1 VSKRIFTTDNFLSA
15 GQARAY
21 CRKFFCPIHEMLIVF
36 AKRSETDRQS
46 SHERNQVYQRKKDF
60 NDFLVKVA
68 SDKKSYRNCLSKDF
82 VCWFRR
88 FGNISRDPRKS
99 YAEISFLYFTFV
111 VAAISSKFI
120 DDLVL
125 KREFFY
131 I

>member
-1 VSKRIFTTDNFLSA
+1 LYSRSVAKRTDNLLMNEI
-15 GQARAY
+15 
-21 CRKFFCPIHEMLIVF
+21 KFI
-36 AKRSETDRQS
+36 RG
-46 SHERNQVYQRKKDF
+46 KKISTI
-60 NDFLVKVA
+60 LVKVA
-68 SDKKSYRNCLSKDF
+68 SDKKSYRNCSSKDF
-82 VCWFRR
+82 VSWFRR